1 MKYTKEEDRISYC
14 FGLSVASSLI
24 SSGVTALNMQAFND
38 ALAAAYSG
46 QSPEIT
52 PEEAN
57 RILQKFFEKTQN
69 DRGKTARENG
79 KRFLKEN
86 STREGVVV
94 LPSGLQ
100 YTIITAGHGVLPK
113 ATDTVKCHYEGR
125 LIDGTVFDSS
135 YRRKAPAEFPVNG
148 VIQGWVEAL
157 QMMPVGS
164 KWTLCIPSDM
174 AYGSRGA
181 GQSIGPDETLIFD
194 IELLDIV

>member
-1 MKYTKEEDRISYC
+1 MKYTNEEDRISYC

-94 LPSGLQ
+94 LASGLQ